1 MSVDCF
7 LFSDQGNV
15 AKRGIEK
22 QDDDNCESFKT
33 LSQCSW
39 YPSQHWLQHKVCQN
53 ATFKLASFTGS
64 ISEGDEDK
72 YELLGY

>member
-1 MSVDCF
+1 MSVYCF
-7 LFSDQGNV
+7 LFSDQGNL
-15 AKRGIEK
+15 AKRDIEK
-22 QDDDNCESFKT
+22 QDDDNCESFET

-39 YPSQHWLQHKVCQN
+39 YPSQHWLQNKVCQN

>member
-1 MSVDCF
+1 MSVYCF
-7 LFSDQGNV
+7 LFSDQGNL
-15 AKRGIEK
+15 AKRDNEK

-33 LSQCSW
+33 LRQCSW
-39 YPSQHWLQHKVCQN
+39 YPSQQWLQTKVSQN